1 METEPARPHKE
12 DDLVC
17 EFALTPAIVDKGC
30 VSPEL
35 CEGVDTSPTRTSV
48 DAPLQWT
55 PGQARRDLELSGTK
69 VSGPDSM
76 EITTGTGENE
86 QK

>member
-1 METEPARPHKE
+1 MRVRFDTRYRG
-12 DDLVC
+12 
-17 EFALTPAIVDKGC
+17 KGC

-76 EITTGTGENE
+76 EITTGPGENE